1 MDAVFQIN
9 AELNI
14 PIYQQLVDSLS
25 SAIKSGELS
34 YGSKLP
40 TVQEVSEDLKVARGT
55 VKRAYDELEYA
66 GLIEKVQGRGTFV
79 SYRRM
84 DTLSRKE
91 QAMAAIDAML
101 EQLENMG
108 FTATEI
114 GIFLDLRQRQRNEQ
128 EPLVKLAVVE
138 CNPESLSQMSSHL
151 RRLSHVEL
159 NSYLLEDVG
168 QYPYLIG
175 EDTDLV
181 VTTAAHAG
189 RLESILPGQ
198 KKVVRAAIRLSQG
211 CFAQII
217 RLKQGRRVGIL
228 SGSLRFGQLLHDTCR
243 AYAEDLEVLQPQTF
257 SQVEDLESF
266 LQGIN
271 VVLVPEGY
279 QRYCDARTAQR
290 LSQFEQT
297 GRLIS
302 CDYELDEG
310 SFLYLD
316 IKTKRIMEKKS

>member
-1 MDAVFQIN
+1 MKAVFQIN
-9 AELNI
+9 PELNI
-14 PIYQQLVDSLS
+14 PIYQQLVDSVS
-25 SAIKSGELS
+25 TAIKSGGLG
-34 YGSKLP
+34 YGNKLP
-40 TVQEVSEDLKVARGT
+40 TVLEVSEELKVARGT

-79 SYRRM
+79 SFRKM

-91 QAMAAIDAML
+91 QAMAAIDTLL
-101 EQLENMG
+101 EQLESMG
-108 FTATEI
+108 FTSTEI

-138 CNPESLSQMSSHL
+138 CNPEGLAQMSSHL
-151 RRLSHVEL
+151 RRLSHVDL
-159 NSYLLEDVG
+159 NAYLLEDVEK
-168 QYPYLIG
+168 YPYLVE

-181 VTTAAHAG
+181 VTTANHAEH
-189 RLESILPGQ
+189 LESILPGQ

-228 SGSLRFGQLLHDTCR
+228 SGSLRFGQLLYDTCIG
-243 AYAEDLEVLQPQTF
+243 YAEDLEVLKPQTF
-257 SQVEDLESF
+257 SQVTDLEAF
-266 LQGIN
+266 LQDIN

-279 QRYCDARTAQR
+279 QRYCDAQTAQR
-290 LSQFEQT
+290 LSLFEQT

>member
-1 MDAVFQIN
+1 MKAVFQIN
-9 AELNI
+9 PELNI
-14 PIYQQLVDSLS
+14 PIYQQLVDSVS
-25 SAIKSGELS
+25 TAIKSGGLG
-34 YGSKLP
+34 YGNKLP
-40 TVQEVSEDLKVARGT
+40 TVLEVSEELKVARGT

-79 SYRRM
+79 SFRKM

-91 QAMAAIDAML
+91 QAMAAIDTLL
-101 EQLENMG
+101 EQLESMG
-108 FTATEI
+108 FTSTEI

-138 CNPESLSQMSSHL
+138 CNPEGLAQMSSHL
-151 RRLSHVEL
+151 RRLSHVDL
-159 NSYLLEDVG
+159 NAYLLEDVEK
-168 QYPYLIG
+168 YPYLVE

-181 VTTAAHAG
+181 VTTANHAEH
-189 RLESILPGQ
+189 LEFILPGQ

-228 SGSLRFGQLLHDTCR
+228 SGSLRFGQLLYDTCIG
-243 AYAEDLEVLQPQTF
+243 YAEDLEVLKPQTF
-257 SQVEDLESF
+257 SQVTDLEAF
-266 LQGIN
+266 LQDIN

-279 QRYCDARTAQR
+279 QRYCDAQTAQR
-290 LSQFEQT
+290 LSLFEQT

>member
-1 MDAVFQIN
+1 MRSVFHIN
-9 AELNI
+9 QELNI

-25 SAIKSGELS
+25 SAIKSGEL
-34 YGSKLP
+34 GHGCKLP
-40 TVQEVSEDLKVARGT
+40 TVQEVSDELKVARGT

-79 SYRRM
+79 SYRKM
-84 DTLSRKE
+84 DSLSRKE
-91 QAMAAIDAML
+91 QAMAAIDTLL
-101 EQLENMG
+101 EQLEDMG

-114 GIFLDLRQRQRNEQ
+114 GIFLDLRQRQRSEQ
-128 EPLVKLAVVE
+128 EPMVKLAVVE
-138 CNPESLSQMSSHL
+138 CNPESLSQISSHL
-151 RRLSHVEL
+151 RRLSHVDL
-159 NSYLLEDVG
+159 NAYLLEDLE
-168 QYPYLIG
+168 QYPYLIE
-175 EDTDLV
+175 EDTDIV
-181 VTTAAHAG
+181 VTTASHAEL
-189 RLESILPGQ
+189 LEGILPGQ
-198 KKVVRAAIRLSQG
+198 KKVVRAAMRLSQG

-228 SGSLRFGQLLHDTCR
+228 SSSQRFGQLLYDTCR
-243 AYAEDLEVLQPQTF
+243 AYAEDLEVLPPQTF
-257 SQVEDLESF
+257 SQVTDLEGF

-279 QRYCDARTAQR
+279 QRYCDARAAQR

>member
-1 MDAVFQIN
+1 MEAVFQIN

-25 SAIKSGELS
+25 SAIKSGEL
-34 YGSKLP
+34 GHGRKLP
-40 TVQEVSEDLKVARGT
+40 TVQEVSEELKVARGT

-79 SYRRM
+79 SYRKM
-84 DTLSRKE
+84 DSLSRKE
-91 QAMAAIDAML
+91 QAMAAIDTLL
-101 EQLENMG
+101 EQLEDMG
-108 FTATEI
+108 FTSTEI
-114 GIFLDLRQRQRNEQ
+114 GIFLDLRQRQRSEQ
-128 EPLVKLAVVE
+128 EPMVKLAVVE
-138 CNPESLSQMSSHL
+138 CNPESLSQISSHL
-151 RRLSHVEL
+151 RRLSHVDL
-159 NSYLLEDVG
+159 NAYLMEDLE
-168 QYPYLIG
+168 QYPYLMD
-175 EDTDLV
+175 EEMDLV
-181 VTTAAHAG
+181 VTTATHAE

-198 KKVVRAAIRLSQG
+198 KKVVRAAMRLSQG

-228 SGSLRFGQLLHDTCR
+228 SSSQRFGQLLHDTCR
-243 AYAEDLEVLQPQTF
+243 AYAEDLEVLPPQTF
-257 SQVEDLESF
+257 SQVANLESF

-279 QRYCDARTAQR
+279 QRYCDAQTAQR

>member
-1 MDAVFQIN
+1 MEAVFQIN

-34 YGSKLP
+34 HGSKLP
-40 TVQEVSEDLKVARGT
+40 TVQEVSEELKVARGT
-55 VKRAYDELEYA
+55 VKRAYDELEHA

-79 SYRRM
+79 SYRKM
-84 DTLSRKE
+84 DTGSRKE
-91 QAMAAIDAML
+91 QAMAAIDALL

-108 FTATEI
+108 FTSTEI
-114 GIFLDLRQRQRNEQ
+114 GIFLDLRQRQRSEQ
-128 EPLVKLAVVE
+128 EPMVKLAVVE

-159 NSYLLEDVG
+159 NSYLLEDVE
-168 QYPYLIG
+168 QYPYLIE

-181 VTTAAHAG
+181 VTTATHAG
-189 RLESILPGQ
+189 LLESILPGQ
-198 KKVVRAAIRLSQG
+198 QKVVRAAIRLSQG

-243 AYAEDLEVLQPQTF
+243 AYAEDLEVLQPQAF

-279 QRYCDARTAQR
+279 QRYCDAWTAQR